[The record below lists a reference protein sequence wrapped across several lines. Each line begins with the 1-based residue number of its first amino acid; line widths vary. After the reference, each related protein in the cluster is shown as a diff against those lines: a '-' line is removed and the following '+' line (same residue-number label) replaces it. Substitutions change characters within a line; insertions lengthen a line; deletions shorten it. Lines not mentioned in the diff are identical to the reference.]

1 MEFRS
6 FNQKLVKIQKFDSS
20 TPLGIV
26 YDSNIRFESFLIGLN
41 FDPSAEAHKPAERE
55 GRDPLHSVM
64 KVGGG

>member
-6 FNQKLVKIQKFDSS
+6 FYQKLVKMKKIDSS

-41 FDPSAEAHKPAERE
+41 FDPSAEAQKPAERV
-55 GRDPLHSVM
+55 GRDPPAMS
-64 KVGGG
+64 